1 MVNNYYIGDI
11 HHNKT
16 IKKDAYTEKLVL
28 YSDDKYNYL
37 DLINDINYTTD
48 NDPAIISPKIVIEKK
63 ENNKIVE
70 ICAILVSEIS
80 AIQIDDVKR
89 FNRREV

>member
-1 MVNNYYIGDI
+1 MAVAKPESRVL
-11 HHNKT
+11 KT
-16 IKKDAYTEKLVL
+16 IYTLKSGKSIVVSMLEDECIRV
-28 YSDDKYNYL
+28 YNEW
-37 DLINDINYTTD
+37 INYTD
-48 NDPAIISPKIVIEKK
+48 NNSNIISPKIVIEKK

-80 AIQIDDVKR
+80 AIQIDDIKR

>member
-1 MVNNYYIGDI
+1 MAVAKPESRVL
-11 HHNKT
+11 KT
-16 IKKDAYTEKLVL
+16 IYTLKSGKSIVVSMLEDECIRV
-28 YSDDKYNYL
+28 YNEW
-37 DLINDINYTTD
+37 INYTND
-48 NDPAIISPKIVIEKK
+48 NDPATISPKIVIEKK

>member
-1 MVNNYYIGDI
+1 MAAAKPESRVL
-11 HHNKT
+11 KT
-16 IKKDAYTEKLVL
+16 IYTLKSGKSIVVSMLEDECIRV
-28 YSDDKYNYL
+28 YNEW
-37 DLINDINYTTD
+37 INYTTD
-48 NDPAIISPKIVIEKK
+48 NDSTIISPKIVIEKK

>member
-1 MVNNYYIGDI
+1 MAVAKPESRVL
-11 HHNKT
+11 KT
-16 IKKDAYTEKLVL
+16 IYTLKSGKSIVVSMLEDECIRV
-28 YSDDKYNYL
+28 YNEW
-37 DLINDINYTTD
+37 INYTTD
-48 NDPAIISPKIVIEKK
+48 NDPANISPKIVIEKK

>member
-1 MVNNYYIGDI
+1 MTVAKPESRVL
-11 HHNKT
+11 KT
-16 IKKDAYTEKLVL
+16 IYTLKSGKSIVVSMLEDECIRV
-28 YSDDKYNYL
+28 YNEW
-37 DLINDINYTTD
+37 INYTTD
-48 NDPAIISPKIVIEKK
+48 SNSTIISPKIVIEKR

-89 FNRREV
+89 FSRRPI

>member
-1 MVNNYYIGDI
+1 MAVAKPESRVL
-11 HHNKT
+11 KT
-16 IKKDAYTEKLVL
+16 IYTLKSGKSIVVSMLENECIRV
-28 YSDDKYNYL
+28 YNEW
-37 DLINDINYTTD
+37 INYTTD
-48 NDPAIISPKIVIEKK
+48 NGPTIISPKIVIEKK

>member
-1 MVNNYYIGDI
+1 MTVAKSESRVL
-11 HHNKT
+11 KT
-16 IKKDAYTEKLVL
+16 IYTLKSGKSIVVSMLEDECIRV
-28 YSDDKYNYL
+28 YNEW
-37 DLINDINYTTD
+37 INYTTD
-48 NDPAIISPKIVIEKK
+48 NDSTIISPKIVIEKK

>member
-1 MVNNYYIGDI
+1 MAVAKPESRVL
-11 HHNKT
+11 KT
-16 IKKDAYTEKLVL
+16 IYTLKSGKSIVVSMLENECIRV
-28 YSDDKYNYL
+28 YNEW
-37 DLINDINYTTD
+37 INYTTD
-48 NDPAIISPKIVIEKK
+48 NDSTIISPKIVIEKK

>member
-1 MVNNYYIGDI
+1 MTVAKSESRVL
-11 HHNKT
+11 KT
-16 IKKDAYTEKLVL
+16 IYTLKSGKSIVVSMLEDECIRV
-28 YSDDKYNYL
+28 YNEW
-37 DLINDINYTTD
+37 INYTTD

>member
-1 MVNNYYIGDI
+1 MAVAKPESRVL
-11 HHNKT
+11 KT
-16 IKKDAYTEKLVL
+16 IYTLKSGKSIVVSMLEDECIRV
-28 YSDDKYNYL
+28 YNEG
-37 DLINDINYTTD
+37 INYTD
-48 NDPAIISPKIVIEKK
+48 NNSTIISPKIVIEKK

-70 ICAILVSEIS
+70 ICARLVSEIS

>member
-1 MVNNYYIGDI
+1 MAVAKPESRVL
-11 HHNKT
+11 KT
-16 IKKDAYTEKLVL
+16 IYTLKSGKSIVVSMLEDECIRV
-28 YSDDKYNYL
+28 YNEW
-37 DLINDINYTTD
+37 INYTTD

-89 FNRREV
+89 FNSREV

>member
-1 MVNNYYIGDI
+1 MAVAKPESRVL
-11 HHNKT
+11 KT
-16 IKKDAYTEKLVL
+16 IYTLKSGKSIVVSMLEDECIRV
-28 YSDDKYNYL
+28 YNEW
-37 DLINDINYTTD
+37 INYTD
-48 NDPAIISPKIVIEKK
+48 NNSTIISPKIVIEKK

>member
-1 MVNNYYIGDI
+1 MAVAKPESRVL
-11 HHNKT
+11 KT
-16 IKKDAYTEKLVL
+16 IYTLKSGKSIVVSMLEDECIRV
-28 YSDDKYNYL
+28 YNEW
-37 DLINDINYTTD
+37 INYTTD
-48 NDPAIISPKIVIEKK
+48 NNSTIISPKIVIEKK

>member
-1 MVNNYYIGDI
+1 MAVAKPESRVL
-11 HHNKT
+11 KT
-16 IKKDAYTEKLVL
+16 IYTLKSGKSIVVSMLEDECIRV
-28 YSDDKYNYL
+28 YNEW
-37 DLINDINYTTD
+37 INYTTD
-48 NDPAIISPKIVIEKK
+48 NDSTIISPKIVIEKK